1 VFHPAADW
9 TLPHRYQCCTYFPHK
24 QCWRSFPLLTT
35 YVRLKDPL
43 AEVRKSAAAA
53 LPSIFRICNHE
64 ERSHFSSLYL
74 TWSNDAEAI
83 VRRKST
89 SEPLTLRHAGVLGLS
104 SLIQYEPFSVLE
116 WMPALLERLAVHT
129 SDPEPIKTSALLFFS
144 QFWTTH
150 RDSWNLYTP
159 LFNPALLDT
168 LMELFRGHRSYYI

>member
-1 VFHPAADW
+1 MSTSDVP
-9 TLPHRYQCCTYFPHK
+9 L
-24 QCWRSFPLLTT
+24 PLLTT
-35 YVRLKDPL
+35 YVRLKDPQ
-43 AEVRKSAAAA
+43 AEVRKSATAA

-74 TWSNDAEAI
+74 SWSNDAEAV
-83 VRRKST
+83 VRRKSV

-150 RDSWNLYTP
+150 RDSWNLYTAM
-159 LFNPALLDT
+159 FNPALLDT
-168 LMELFRGHRSYYI
+168 LMELFRGHRSYYL